1 MRGSKKDLPKTM
13 ETSDMVMQDAD
24 WGDMHVEFSTLQKKL
39 DVTPLLK
46 GLPNDRC
53 QCPHWGYV
61 LKGRMIMRD
70 KDREEIANAGDAYY
84 MAPGHTAIFDAG
96 TEVLEFSPKDKL
108 KNTMEAIM
116 RNYKAMQQKK

>member
-13 ETSDMVMQDAD
+13 ETSDMVMQEAE
-24 WGDMHVEFSTLQKKL
+24 WGDMHVELDTIHKKM
-39 DVTPLLK
+39 DATPLLK

-61 LKGRMIMRD
+61 LKGRMIMRN

-84 MAPGHTAIFDAG
+84 MAPEHTAIFDAG

-108 KNTMEAIM
+108 KKTMEVIL

>member
-13 ETSDMVMQDAD
+13 DTSEMVMHEAE
-24 WGDMHVEFSTLQKKL
+24 WGDMHVEFDTAHKKM

-61 LKGRMIMRD
+61 LNGRLTIKY

-84 MAPGHTAIFDAG
+84 MAPEHTAIFDAG
-96 TEVLEFSPKDKL
+96 TEVVEFSPKDKL
-108 KNTMEAIM
+108 KKTMEVIM
-116 RNYKAMQQKK
+116 RNFEAMQKKK

>member
-1 MRGSKKDLPKTM
+1 MRGSKKDLPKTV
-13 ETSDMVMQDAD
+13 ETSEMVMQDAE
-24 WGDMHVEFSTLQKKL
+24 WGDMHVEFSTLHKKL

-61 LKGRMIMRD
+61 LKGRMIMRN
-70 KDREEIANAGDAYY
+70 KDREEIANVGDAYY

-108 KNTMEAIM
+108 KKTMEVIM
-116 RNYKAMQQKK
+116 RNFKAMQQKK

>member
-13 ETSDMVMQDAD
+13 ETSKMVMQEAE
-24 WGDMHVEFSTLQKKL
+24 WGDMHVELDTIHKTM

-61 LKGRMIMRD
+61 LKGRMIMRN
-70 KDREEIANAGDAYY
+70 KDREEIASVGDAYY
-84 MAPGHTAIFDAG
+84 MAPGHTAVFDAG

-108 KNTMEAIM
+108 KKTMEVIR

>member
-13 ETSDMVMQDAD
+13 ETSKMVMQEAE
-24 WGDMHVEFSTLQKKL
+24 WGDMHVELDTIHKKM

-61 LKGRMIMRD
+61 LKGRMIMRN
-70 KDREEIANAGDAYY
+70 KDHDEIANAGDAYY
-84 MAPGHTAIFDAG
+84 MPPGHTAIFDAG

-108 KNTMEAIM
+108 KKAMEVIM

>member
-1 MRGSKKDLPKTM
+1 MRGSKKDLPKTV
-13 ETSDMVMQDAD
+13 ETSEMVMQDAE
-24 WGDMHVEFSTLQKKL
+24 WGDMHVEFSTLHKKL

-61 LKGRMIMRD
+61 LKGRMIMRN
-70 KDREEIANAGDAYY
+70 KDREEIANVGDAYY
-84 MAPGHTAIFDAG
+84 MPPGHTAIFDAG

-108 KNTMEAIM
+108 KKTMEVIM
-116 RNYKAMQQKK
+116 RNFKAMQQKK

>member
-1 MRGSKKDLPKTM
+1 
-13 ETSDMVMQDAD
+13 
-24 WGDMHVEFSTLQKKL
+24 
-39 DVTPLLK
+39 
-46 GLPNDRC
+46 
-53 QCPHWGYV
+53 
-61 LKGRMIMRD
+61 MIMRD

>member
-13 ETSDMVMQDAD
+13 ETSDMVMQEAE
-24 WGDMHVEFSTLQKKL
+24 WGDMHVEFDTIHKKM

-61 LKGRMIMRD
+61 LKGRMIMRN
-70 KDREEIANAGDAYY
+70 KDHEEIANAGDAYY

-96 TEVLEFSPKDKL
+96 TEVVEFSPKDKL
-108 KNTMEAIM
+108 KKTMEVIM